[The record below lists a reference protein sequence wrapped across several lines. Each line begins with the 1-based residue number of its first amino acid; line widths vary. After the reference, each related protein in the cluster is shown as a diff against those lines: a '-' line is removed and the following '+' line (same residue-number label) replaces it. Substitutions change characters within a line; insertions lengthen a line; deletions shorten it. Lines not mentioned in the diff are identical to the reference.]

1 MDADDVGARARVPED
16 DAVAVARAR
25 ARMDGWLNARAR
37 GSGRAR
43 EGDGRVED
51 DEDGAVCAHARAV
64 ARGGGD
70 ATGIARGVAM
80 SASWTLL
87 GDAFW

>member
-1 MDADDVGARARVPED
+1 VRARRAWTRTTSVRARVPED
-16 DAVAVARAR
+16 DAGARAK
-25 ARMDGWLNARAR
+25 AMGEDGWVAA
-37 GSGRAR
+37 RAR

-51 DEDGAVCAHARAV
+51 DGDGAVCARARAV

-80 SASWTLL
+80 SASWTLF
-87 GDAFW
+87 GGGAFW